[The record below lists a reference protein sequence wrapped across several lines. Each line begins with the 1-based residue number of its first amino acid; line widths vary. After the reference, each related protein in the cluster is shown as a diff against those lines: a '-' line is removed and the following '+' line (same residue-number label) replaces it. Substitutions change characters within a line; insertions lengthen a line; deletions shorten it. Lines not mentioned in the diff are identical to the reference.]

1 MQRVQVTQQE
11 ANRRA
16 SLEAGV
22 RGFETAAG
30 FIPTP
35 LEQATFAR
43 ETLRNPA
50 DFAWRAATQSGFDS
64 PFPQVTQADVINQF
78 NELVGGFRGALK
90 GFNPLATFNPA
101 VSSAP
106 AAGVSPS
113 APAAGAPLFDFTA
126 ENLPNLNA
134 GALAAIAGGGIGF
147 GGQLSA
153 EGLARR
159 ASELNKRFGSGQL
172 QQADGG
178 GIFGEP
184 VEVHDN
190 EVVTPIAGGGFAVI
204 PMKKGDPKP
213 KKSAQS
219 GGVGGFSD
227 FFNFSDFSTL
237 PNFKQEQFR
246 TAAREAPGAFNEVFA
261 GRQRP
266 GLRFPIPGF
275 QLPSPQMLGSL
286 APEERTA
293 FDTRIG
299 IEGFDPRTV
308 EHSIRQRFG
317 GTRSQPRARLAPRSG
332 F

>member
-1 MQRVQVTQQE
+1 M
-11 ANRRA
+11 
-16 SLEAGV
+16 
-22 RGFETAAG
+22 
-30 FIPTP
+30 
-35 LEQATFAR
+35 
-43 ETLRNPA
+43 
-50 DFAWRAATQSGFDS
+50 
-64 PFPQVTQADVINQF
+64 TQADVLNQF
-78 NELVGGFRGALK
+78 SNLTGGFRSALE

-106 AAGVSPS
+106 AAAVSSS
-113 APAAGAPLFDFTA
+113 AAAAGRSSPLFDVTA
-126 ENLPNLNA
+126 DNLPNLSDA
-134 GALAAIAGGGIGF
+134 AKAALARGTVSF
-147 GGQLSA
+147 GGQLS
-153 EGLARR
+153 EKGLA
-159 ASELNKRFGSGQL
+159 AQAGQL
-172 QQADGG
+172 NEQFPDQLIQAAGG

-190 EVVTPIAGGGFAVI
+190 EVVAPIAGGGFAVI

-227 FFNFSDFSTL
+227 FFNFSDFPTL

-317 GTRSQPRARLAPRSG
+317 GTRQQSRARQAPRSG